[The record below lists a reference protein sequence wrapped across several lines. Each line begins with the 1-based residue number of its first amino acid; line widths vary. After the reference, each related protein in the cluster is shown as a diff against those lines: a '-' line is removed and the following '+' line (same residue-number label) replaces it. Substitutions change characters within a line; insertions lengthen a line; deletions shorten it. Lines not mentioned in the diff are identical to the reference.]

1 MRVLCT
7 TFTAAVF
14 GYAEGYGGHPEYK
27 TSETFTW
34 YNIPIWGWILIALP
48 IMGVVAIC
56 VALAAWKIIAKL
68 TRYESNDN
76 SFRQNESNSSSRN
89 KKVLCPLCVKRVNER
104 SWRNGRHRTKCA
116 RKYEA
121 KITNDWPVLDP
132 AVTCPICSKSLRKM
146 SASRLFRCSLC
157 PSDSIQIGCF
167 LCDFNLCQACVN
179 HQRAQQLIEVVDV
192 HQSVD
197 NESHQ
202 NFAATSNVN
211 RRSFVPPKALP
222 YEFEPSAPAYE
233 AVVDQTLDMEYLP
246 SYEEA
251 VKNDAASAN

>member
-1 MRVLCT
+1 MRIRIV
-7 TFTAAVF
+7 TAAVF
-14 GYAEGYGGHPEYK
+14 GYAEGYAGHPEYK

-48 IMGVVAIC
+48 IMGVIAIC
-56 VALAAWKIIAKL
+56 VALAAWKIIAQL
-68 TRYESNDN
+68 TRYETTDPDLRAEQSN
-76 SFRQNESNSSSRN
+76 SRN

-167 LCDFNLCQACVN
+167 LCDFHLCQACVN
-179 HQRAQQLIEVVDV
+179 HQRAQQLIEVVDI
-192 HQSVD
+192 SVPSE
-197 NESHQ
+197 N
-202 NFAATSNVN
+202 NPTSNN
-211 RRSFVPPKALP
+211 RNLRSFVPPKANP

-251 VKNDAASAN
+251 VKNEP

>member
-1 MRVLCT
+1 
-7 TFTAAVF
+7 
-14 GYAEGYGGHPEYK
+14 
-27 TSETFTW
+27 
-34 YNIPIWGWILIALP
+34 
-48 IMGVVAIC
+48 MGVVAIC

-68 TRYESNDN
+68 TRYESNDS
-76 SFRQNESNSSSRN
+76 SFRQNESNSSRN

-197 NESHQ
+197 DNHSHQ
-202 NFAATSNVN
+202 NFAARERNDGINTQWEIYLSIKKFLRCE
-211 RRSFVPPKALP
+211 RRADSDISIF
-222 YEFEPSAPAYE
+222 PARRLHSRSRGE
-233 AVVDQTLDMEYLP
+233 TMIRRLIL
-246 SYEEA
+246 
-251 VKNDAASAN
+251 AS

>member
-1 MRVLCT
+1 
-7 TFTAAVF
+7 
-14 GYAEGYGGHPEYK
+14 
-27 TSETFTW
+27 
-34 YNIPIWGWILIALP
+34 
-48 IMGVVAIC
+48 MGVVAIC
-56 VALAAWKIIAKL
+56 VALAAWKIIAQL
-68 TRYESNDN
+68 TRYEVNEDSRRNSND
-76 SFRQNESNSSSRN
+76 SNSAQASRN

-121 KITNDWPVLDP
+121 KINDWPVLDP

-157 PSDSIQIGCF
+157 PSDSPVQIGCF

-179 HQRAQQLIEVVDV
+179 HQRAQQLIEVVEIN
-192 HQSVD
+192 QT
-197 NESHQ
+197 
-202 NFAATSNVN
+202 TSTTSTAENTN
-211 RRSFVPPKALP
+211 RRSFVPPKANP
-222 YEFEPSAPAYE
+222 YEFEPSAPAYD

-251 VKNDAASAN
+251 VKYEKE

>member
-1 MRVLCT
+1 
-7 TFTAAVF
+7 
-14 GYAEGYGGHPEYK
+14 
-27 TSETFTW
+27 
-34 YNIPIWGWILIALP
+34 
-48 IMGVVAIC
+48 MGVVAIC

-68 TRYESNDN
+68 TRYESNDS
-76 SFRQNESNSSSRN
+76 SFRQQNESYSSSSRN

-104 SWRNGRHRTKCA
+104 SWRSGRHRTKCA

-179 HQRAQQLIEVVDV
+179 HQRAQQLIEVVDT

-197 NESHQ
+197 TNQES
-202 NFAATSNVN
+202 FESATNSNN
-211 RRSFVPPKALP
+211 RRSFVPPKANP

-251 VKNDAASAN
+251 VKNDQQQQN